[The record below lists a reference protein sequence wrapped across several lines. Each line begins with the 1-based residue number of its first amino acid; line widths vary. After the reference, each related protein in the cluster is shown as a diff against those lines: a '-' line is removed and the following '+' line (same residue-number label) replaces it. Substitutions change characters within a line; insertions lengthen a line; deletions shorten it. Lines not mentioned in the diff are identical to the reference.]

1 MFVQR
6 LKTLF
11 SKASKKINRQID
23 LEIKHQRSLN
33 KKPSWKKIN
42 LNSMAKQVTLEEGKK
57 VSISIAQVK
66 EVMKLTFQ
74 YLKDVKDDQGIG
86 PIEEV
91 LDRY

>member
-1 MFVQR
+1 
-6 LKTLF
+6 
-11 SKASKKINRQID
+11 
-23 LEIKHQRSLN
+23 
-33 KKPSWKKIN
+33 
-42 LNSMAKQVTLEEGKK
+42 MAKQVTLEEGKK

>member
-1 MFVQR
+1 
-6 LKTLF
+6 
-11 SKASKKINRQID
+11 
-23 LEIKHQRSLN
+23 
-33 KKPSWKKIN
+33 
-42 LNSMAKQVTLEEGKK
+42 MAKQVTLEEGKK

-74 YLKDVKDDQGIG
+74 YLKGVKDKDGTG